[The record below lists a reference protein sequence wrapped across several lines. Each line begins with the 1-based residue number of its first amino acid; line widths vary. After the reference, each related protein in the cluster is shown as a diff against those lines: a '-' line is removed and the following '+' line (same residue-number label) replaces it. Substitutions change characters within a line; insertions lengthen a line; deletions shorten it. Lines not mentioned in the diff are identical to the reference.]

1 MSRSKKT
8 RKGGENSPKLQPRV
22 KKQDR
27 AVATGKRKEKES
39 GNKSGSRHNEG
50 LILAQAP
57 QQQAAKK
64 KDPRHGSK
72 KPVALA
78 IPVAAV
84 TDKATQPKVKQAKL
98 TDEQKLLKLE
108 EDPRL
113 NQLLDMLEE
122 GRDLNDVDQ
131 KWLDQQLN
139 KIETLM
145 VKLGISDDMD
155 ADVPSSP
162 AKSLSDDELFDK
174 FESGADLLKDYQDKF

>member
-27 AVATGKRKEKES
+27 AVATGKRKET

-57 QQQAAKK
+57 QQNAAQK

-78 IPVAAV
+78 IPVVAETVQTA
-84 TDKATQPKVKQAKL
+84 KVKQPKL

-122 GRDLNDVDQ
+122 GRDLNDADQ

-139 KIETLM
+139 KIEALM
-145 VKLGISDDMD
+145 VKLGISDDMED
-155 ADVPSSP
+155 GAPSSP

>member
-1 MSRSKKT
+1 MSRSKKS
-8 RKGGENSPKLQPRV
+8 RKGGENAPKLQPRV

-27 AVATGKRKEKES
+27 AVVTGKRAEK

-50 LILAQAP
+50 MIQAQAP
-57 QQQAAKK
+57 QQKAGQK

-72 KPVALA
+72 KPVQLVVAAANETAVALA
-78 IPVAAV
+78 
-84 TDKATQPKVKQAKL
+84 KVKQPKM

-122 GRDLNDVDQ
+122 GRDLNDADQ

-139 KIETLM
+139 KIEALM
-145 VKLGISDDMD
+145 VKLGISDELEEE
-155 ADVPSSP
+155 AP
-162 AKSLSDDELFDK
+162 AKSKAKSDSDDDLFDR
-174 FESGADLLKDYQDKF
+174 FESGAELLKDYQDKF

>member
-27 AVATGKRKEKES
+27 AVATGKRKES

-57 QQQAAKK
+57 QQTATQK

-78 IPVAAV
+78 IPAA
-84 TDKATQPKVKQAKL
+84 TETTQTAKAKQPKL

-122 GRDLNDVDQ
+122 GRNLNDADQ

-139 KIETLM
+139 KIEALM
-145 VKLGISDDMD
+145 IKLGISDELDE
-155 ADVPSSP
+155 DVPAS
-162 AKSLSDDELFDK
+162 AKALSDDELFDK